1 MRKITCEHCGTNIDT
16 SQHFRCP
23 ICNAPYTKSSEYKEY
38 VNKAKYNAELDTR
51 NKELEIQIK
60 EMVNGQMK
68 SVFNTTSNIAK
79 KIFTGFV
86 IILIISM
93 VIIFFSIMSMSK
105 YSEIKELP
113 VSPDNQ
119 EPTIP
124 DYVEDYIKDNIENNI
139 PNNPSDYENPV
150 IVDMGLEAVND
161 KFIFS
166 VTDVYYAENINT
178 FYPNDGYKYVYFK
191 LKITNKTNK
200 GFTTFDNEYRC
211 TVDGV
216 TQEEAT
222 FFDHKIKRI
231 DKILNPQTTTE
242 GYVIYE
248 VPKDANTFQVT
259 FNNNLTIN
267 VTK

>member
-1 MRKITCEHCGTNIDT
+1 
-16 SQHFRCP
+16 
-23 ICNAPYTKSSEYKEY
+23 
-38 VNKAKYNAELDTR
+38 
-51 NKELEIQIK
+51 
-60 EMVNGQMK
+60 MVCD
-68 SVFNTTSNIAK
+68 VR
-79 KIFTGFV
+79 FV
-86 IILIISM
+86 
-93 VIIFFSIMSMSK
+93 
-105 YSEIKELP
+105 YS
-113 VSPDNQ
+113 
-119 EPTIP
+119 
-124 DYVEDYIKDNIENNI
+124 
-139 PNNPSDYENPV
+139 
-150 IVDMGLEAVND
+150 
-161 KFIFS
+161 
-166 VTDVYYAENINT
+166 
-178 FYPNDGYKYVYFK
+178 
-191 LKITNKTNK
+191 LKT